1 MKDIQERF
9 DNLCDA
15 TREYFCL
22 GTVDDE
28 ERDAI
33 GVHKY
38 YMSQK
43 AGYDVGWILAYAHWK
58 IFHANKW
65 RKGRRK

>member
-1 MKDIQERF
+1 MKDKQKGFKYLR
-9 DNLCDA
+9 DA
-15 TREYFCL
+15 TKKYFCF
-22 GTVDDE
+22 GIVDDD
-28 ERDAI
+28 EREAI